1 MSSSRRPHLLLYYL
15 NTLVANKRILKR
27 SLVISMS
34 VKMHQTAKGY
44 LNIIELL
51 KKSVKHI
58 CIFEMPQKEMTRKL
72 NLYHWIHLQTMIK
85 N

>member
-1 MSSSRRPHLLLYYL
+1 MYADLFTPASYYL

-51 KKSVKHI
+51 KKSADS
-58 CIFEMPQKEMTRKL
+58 RL
-72 NLYHWIHLQTMIK
+72 NRTEK
-85 N
+85 T